1 MCISGRS
8 LTLASNI
15 TSELE
20 LCRYISY
27 DLHVASKCL
36 KPFWYVIYHLCLY
49 FSWGMDLSCIW
60 AMLLCSTLRGTSSQL
75 TALLTT
81 PWGPLVTCGN
91 TTGKNWTCDS
101 EHLLDMF
108 IIFYQRNASLYK
120 WFKRTVERKWG
131 TAFLVT
137 LYWVSRQGSLR
148 CT

>member
-1 MCISGRS
+1 MPLISPPNVHLFSTQKIYLIDFFLFCQNIQLCNRDSWLMCISGRS

-27 DLHVASKCL
+27 DLL
-36 KPFWYVIYHLCLY
+36 HLCSY

-108 IIFYQRNASLYK
+108 IIFYS
-120 WFKRTVERKWG
+120 TECI
-131 TAFLVT
+131 T
-137 LYWVSRQGSLR
+137 LQMV
-148 CT
+148 